1 MDLKFD
7 YVTLAILLYRAR
19 REIALDKALYK
30 CRSSRY
36 INMSY
41 EEWKKK
47 HIKKESEE
55 NGQNTTD
62 TDML

>member
-1 MDLKFD
+1 MDLKID

-30 CRSSRY
+30 CRSSKY

-47 HIKKESEE
+47 HIKKDGEK
-55 NGQNTTD
+55 NG
-62 TDML
+62 

>member
-7 YVTLAILLYRAR
+7 NVTIAILLYRAR

-36 INMSY
+36 VNMSY

-47 HIKKESEE
+47 CLKKEREKY
-55 NGQNTTD
+55 GK
-62 TDML
+62 M